1 MCGAQSLAERAADRL
16 WRELTPSGVQSSH
29 HPSTLRLL
37 VQSILIQTQLALSQ
51 VKALTVLYTCT
62 LNSSTQGKLYPDIL
76 RTTEPLRD
84 KQLSRLK
91 LAERLMTALDVSAM
105 LNDGPLCLQ
114 VAVMMYGVLAPLV
127 QHTIQS
133 RALVGLLL
141 RCYAV
146 IGEVPEALHKKS
158 TSLHHMIAGIG
169 YYLSKVSLSLIKTAF
184 LHLHCTPAR
193 RLLMKTARK
202 DCFP

>member
-1 MCGAQSLAERAADRL
+1 MCGAQSVAVRAADRL

-37 VQSILIQTQLALSQ
+37 VQSILIHTQLALSQ
-51 VKALTVLYTCT
+51 VKALSVHTVHVTST
-62 LNSSTQGKLYPDIL
+62 LPRTQGELYPDRL
-76 RTTEPLRD
+76 RTTGPLRD

-114 VAVMMYGVLAPLV
+114 VAVMVYGVLAPLV
-127 QHTIQS
+127 QHSIQS

-146 IGEVPEALHKKS
+146 IGEVPEALHKRS
-158 TSLHHMIAGIG
+158 TSVHHMIAGIG
-169 YYLSKVSLSLIKTAF
+169 YYLSNVSLS
-184 LHLHCTPAR
+184 
-193 RLLMKTARK
+193 
-202 DCFP
+202 